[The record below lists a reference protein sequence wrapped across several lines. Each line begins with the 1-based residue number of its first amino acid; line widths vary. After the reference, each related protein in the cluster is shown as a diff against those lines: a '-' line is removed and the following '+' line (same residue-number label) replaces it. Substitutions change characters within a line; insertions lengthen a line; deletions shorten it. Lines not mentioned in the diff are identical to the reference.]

1 MKSVAAS
8 APARCGIIGN
18 PSDIYGGVLVSS
30 SVPAR
35 AFCRLT
41 RGQAKAPD
49 DSTLW
54 DAVLARYP
62 VDEVAVEWSS
72 RIPRSSGLAGST
84 ALLAATL
91 LCVRTLLGKAPDLSE
106 AKGKYEFAEEV
117 RDIEYHEAGVV
128 CGYQDAYMAVF
139 GGVNRLDFASKH
151 PAVQGGLPGELTPI
165 EVEDLPFVLV
175 NTGSQRM
182 SGQVHSPVRERW
194 LAGELKVVE
203 AMNRL
208 GELGSAGSL
217 ALAENRWEDL
227 ARAMNENHQ
236 IAKELDLSGEVVD
249 DLVET
254 CRKNG
259 ALGAKLAGAGH
270 GGTVIALVEDK
281 DEFLRHMGSAGFA
294 ETLEPKVEPGVSLE
308 NESFT

>member
-1 MKSVAAS
+1 MNTVAAS
-8 APARCGIIGN
+8 APGRCGIIGN

-30 SVPAR
+30 SLPAR

-41 RGQAKAPD
+41 KGNSKPPEER
-49 DSTLW
+49 TLW

-62 VDEVAVEWSS
+62 IDEVTVEWSS
-72 RIPRSSGLAGST
+72 RIPRSGGLAGST

-106 AKGKYEFAEEV
+106 AKGKYEFDEEV
-117 RDIEYHEAGVV
+117 RDIEYREAGVV

-165 EVEDLPFVLV
+165 EVEELPFVLV
-175 NTGSQRM
+175 NTGSQRD
-182 SGQVHSPVRERW
+182 SGKVHSTVRERW
-194 LAGELKVVE
+194 LTGELRVVE

-217 ALAENRWEDL
+217 ALAQSRWEDL
-227 ARAMNENHQ
+227 ARLMNENHQ
-236 IAKELDLSGEVVD
+236 IAKELELSGDVVD
-249 DLVET
+249 NLVET

-259 ALGAKLAGAGH
+259 ALAAKLAGAGH

-281 DEFLRHMGSAGFA
+281 EEFSRRLESAGFP
-294 ETLEPKVEPGVSLE
+294 ERLEPKIESGVSLE
-308 NESFT
+308 SE